1 MEDSNVVLLKH
12 ISVKGNNKRIKV
24 GLFLNKKENNHF
36 FIQSTRTL
44 IDRKKRNILSTQ
56 NIYSVETF
64 AVLNDVFSRF
74 LNDSEISNKILN
86 VELSKVVRFS
96 GTSNF

>member
-1 MEDSNVVLLKH
+1 MNENVKCIKH
-12 ISVKGNNKRIKV
+12 ISLKGNNKRIKI
-24 GLFLNKKENNHF
+24 GLFLNIKDNNHF

-44 IDRKKRNILSTQ
+44 VDRKKRQIISTQ

-64 AVLNDVFSRF
+64 AVLNDVFSKF
-74 LNDSEISNKILN
+74 LNDSEIANKILN
-86 VELSKVVRFS
+86 IELSKVVRFS

>member
-1 MEDSNVVLLKH
+1 MDNSNVICLKN
-12 ISVKGNNKRIKV
+12 ISLKGNNKRIRV
-24 GLFLNKKENNHF
+24 GLFLNKKDNNHF

-44 IDRKKRNILSTQ
+44 VDRKKRQILSTQ

-74 LNDSEISNKILN
+74 LNDSEIANKILN
-86 VELSKVVRFS
+86 VELSKVVQFT

>member
-1 MEDSNVVLLKH
+1 MEDSNVKCVKF
-12 ISVKGNNKRIKV
+12 ISIKGNNKRIKV
-24 GLFLNKKENNHF
+24 GLFYDKRQNNHF

-44 IDRKKRNILSTQ
+44 TDRKKRQILSTQ

-64 AVLNDVFSRF
+64 AVLNDVFSKF
-74 LNDSEISNKILN
+74 LNDSEIANKILN
-86 VELSKVVRFS
+86 VELSKVIRFK